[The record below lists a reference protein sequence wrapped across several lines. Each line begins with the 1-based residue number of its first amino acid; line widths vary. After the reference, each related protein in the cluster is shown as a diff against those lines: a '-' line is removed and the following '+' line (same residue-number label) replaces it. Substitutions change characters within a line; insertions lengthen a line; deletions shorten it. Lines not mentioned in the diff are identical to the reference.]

1 MIKATGEG
9 QAECPKCREL
19 GKWSRTWV
27 CFLYEVEGH
36 KGYYCKEHAEELE
49 KEEQNGSEIFHE
61 RNV

>member
-19 GKWSRTWV
+19 RKWSRTWV

-49 KEEQNGSEIFHE
+49 MEENK
-61 RNV
+61 